1 MKIVS
6 LESWAATAEARE
18 ALRPSWERAVATFPE
33 RPGAAARLEA
43 ISALT
48 PGDAVGAVIRVG
60 RDGGVEASVIGLGTG
75 LALQAGKD
83 ESAVLS
89 AFLAYVCPGLG
100 IAGDGPASGACLPS
114 VLLVP
119 QHEDTQTS
127 LLLAPPVHDWP
138 WDLEAAL
145 AILAANGGGT
155 LAIAVRNLPRDETV
169 SGLIADAHSY
179 TLGATYARQ
188 DERQAHSRLA
198 SVVAMRDDPALFAI
212 EVRLDTPGASDLQ
225 RDLVAMALFGRR
237 AGREARSGELDLRC
251 LAGSRHAP
259 IHFFPTAR
267 EVDTIAGAQVSIPE
281 TGFIVGIAGGGQAIA
296 LSENDRAR
304 HSYIIGATGT
314 GKSTLLKSL
323 IAQDISAGEGVVL
336 IDPHGD
342 IANDVAWMVPP
353 ERQDD
358 LVFADAAHPA
368 GGFAIGLIPAS
379 DDEDSR
385 ELAADSLVE
394 LFSGALYKGVP
405 EAFGPIFEQYFRQ
418 ALFLLTLADPEDRLL
433 ANLPRIFQEPGFRRE
448 LLGRCSDKNVHDFWT
463 QTATRT
469 TGEINLT
476 NVTPYI
482 TSKLTRFIGTGLA
495 RRMFP
500 SSANS
505 IDFRAAIDSRKI
517 LILRCPKGDLGEGL
531 ASLAMSAAV
540 LKLRD
545 ALAARAAVGR
555 GLRRP
560 ARLYIDEFQAC
571 RGTAL
576 QTLLAEGRK
585 FGVTVTLANQ
595 SLGQVGGTT
604 GAGLGAA
611 ALANAGN
618 LFVFRV
624 GAPDAV
630 AIAPWFEQPDRW
642 RAFCSQPDFRMSA
655 RILANGKPVTLSG
668 LRTPADRFPGVIT

>member
-6 LESWAATAEARE
+6 SENWTETAEARE
-18 ALRPSWERAVATFPE
+18 ALRPCWERAVVIFPE
-33 RPGAAARLEA
+33 RPSDAARLEA
-43 ISALT
+43 FAALT
-48 PGDAVGAVIRVG
+48 PGYAAGAVIRVA
-60 RDGGVEASVIGLGTG
+60 RDGGVEASAIGLGTG
-75 LALQAGKD
+75 MAIHAGKGD
-83 ESAVLS
+83 PAALS
-89 AFLAYVCPGLG
+89 ALLAYVCPGLG
-100 IAGDGPASGACLPS
+100 IASDCPTSGAWLPAA
-114 VLLVP
+114 LLVP
-119 QHEDTQTS
+119 QHEDTHNS

-145 AILAANGGGT
+145 AILAADGGGI
-155 LAIAVRNLPRDETV
+155 LVIAVRNLPRDKAV
-169 SGLIADAHSY
+169 SGLIADAHSR

-188 DERQAHSRLA
+188 DERQAHSSLA
-198 SVVAMRDDPALFAI
+198 GVVAMRDDPALFAI
-212 EVRLDTPGASDLQ
+212 EVRLDTSGASNLL
-225 RDLVAMALFGRR
+225 RDLVSMALFGRR

-251 LAGSRHAP
+251 LAGSCHAP
-259 IHFFPTAR
+259 VRFLPTAR
-267 EVDTIAGAQVSIPE
+267 EVEALTAAQVSIPE
-281 TGFIVGIAGGGQAIA
+281 IGLIVGIAGGGQAIA

-342 IANDVAWMVPP
+342 IANDVAWLVPP
-353 ERQDD
+353 ERRAD
-358 LVFADAAHPA
+358 LVFADAADPA

-379 DDEDSR
+379 DDEDAR

-394 LFSGALYKGVP
+394 LFSGVLYKGVP
-405 EAFGPIFEQYFRQ
+405 EAIGPIFEQYFRQ
-418 ALFLLTLADPEDRLL
+418 ALFLLIHADPENRLL

-448 LLGRCSDKNVHDFWT
+448 LLGRCTDRNVRDFWT
-463 QTATRT
+463 LTAIRT
-469 TGEINLT
+469 TGDIDLT

-482 TSKLTRFIGTGLA
+482 TSKLTRFIGTALG
-495 RRMFP
+495 RRLFP
-500 SSANS
+500 SNANS
-505 IDFRAAIDSRKI
+505 IDFRAAIDSGKI

-555 GLRRP
+555 ASRRP
-560 ARLYIDEFQAC
+560 VRLYIDEFQAC

-595 SLGQVGGTT
+595 SLGQVGGVT
-604 GAGLGAA
+604 GAGIGAA

-630 AIAPWFEQPDRW
+630 AVAPWFEQPDRW
-642 RAFCSQPDFRMSA
+642 RAFCRQPDFRMSA

-668 LRTPADRFPGVIT
+668 LRTPANRIPGAIV